1 MGDPGDYIGSK
12 ISLISRSE
20 IRYEGIL
27 HSINN
32 VDSSLTLQNVKSYGT
47 EGRKQIGPQIPPS
60 AEIYDYIM
68 FKGTDIK
75 DIQIDQSGAPAQR
88 PPQQQAPAPAPAP
101 APQRQAPPPQN
112 YQQLQY
118 QQPPRQ
124 QFQQPAPAPAPAAPP
139 ANPWNRAPV
148 AQPAPVMQQQQQQ
161 QQQRRQA
168 PAAPKPAPAPPKAK
182 PSSFAA
188 AIGGGGGGVQPKGQV
203 ARVAGA
209 VGGGRAPPAPRAGQA
224 GGRGGPRVP
233 APRGGPA
240 PAMGDGYLPTRMAVP
255 QEDFDFNAAF
265 SKFNKEE
272 LFNKAEMKKA
282 LPDVNAGP
290 TYVKDDFFDTMSCE
304 ALEKQQE
311 MQQQG
316 GRARFAQMRRHDM
329 ETFGAAGGARRTDH
343 GLNQGGRGGRGG
355 PGGRGAGR
363 GDFRGGRGDSRGQGG
378 RGGRGGR
385 R

>member
-1 MGDPGDYIGSK
+1 M
-12 ISLISRSE
+12 
-20 IRYEGIL
+20 
-27 HSINN
+27 
-32 VDSSLTLQNVKSYGT
+32 
-47 EGRKQIGPQIPPS
+47 
-60 AEIYDYIM
+60 
-68 FKGTDIK
+68 
-75 DIQIDQSGAPAQR
+75 
-88 PPQQQAPAPAPAP
+88 
-101 APQRQAPPPQN
+101 
-112 YQQLQY
+112 
-118 QQPPRQ
+118 
-124 QFQQPAPAPAPAAPP
+124 
-139 ANPWNRAPV
+139 
-148 AQPAPVMQQQQQQ
+148 
-161 QQQRRQA
+161 
-168 PAAPKPAPAPPKAK
+168 
-182 PSSFAA
+182 
-188 AIGGGGGGVQPKGQV
+188 
-203 ARVAGA
+203 AGA
-209 VGGGRAPPAPRAGQA
+209 VGGGRAPPAPRNGQA